1 MVVSILDWVVER
13 FQDALLIEEL
23 DPGLFRHQGDPAEKK
38 EARIAQFLDVLR
50 RAIGT
55 DARDEIQI
63 AAIPKVRPPAA
74 EASVPWKL
82 EDNVKFS
89 A

>member
-23 DPGLFRHQGDPAEKK
+23 DPGLFRRQGDPAEKK

-50 RAIGT
+50 RAVGVER
-55 DARDEIQI
+55 RDK
-63 AAIPKVRPPAA
+63 PTK
-74 EASVPWKL
+74 ASI
-82 EDNVKFS
+82 
-89 A
+89 